1 MVPVIIGTLL
11 ALIALGYV
19 LMPLFDEE
27 LAAKDITAA
36 MNAELLLSERADDVT
51 KYGAEVEAL
60 REIEFDRAT
69 GKLSDDDY
77 VHLKAAYTERALAAM
92 QSSND
97 SSVVVVCAQCS
108 AFLTKDD
115 LFCFNCGAKVADQ
128 EFLAE

>member
-27 LAAKDITAA
+27 LAAKDMTAT
-36 MNAELLLSERADDVT
+36 MNAAVIRADLSDEASQ
-51 KYGAEVEAL
+51 YSAQVEAL

-77 VHLKAAYTERALAAM
+77 AQLKATYTDRALAVM
-92 QSSND
+92 HSSNE
-97 SSVVVVCAQCS
+97 SSAIICTQCS
-108 AFLTKDD
+108 AFLTEGD
-115 LFCFNCGAKVADQ
+115 LFCFKCGAKVVVQ